1 MSEMSRG
8 TKTIAAYLGITGATF
23 GSLIASGS
31 KLATKIGAGKAGVVG
46 AVAGALLGI
55 VSHLVGKNQIDKS
68 CNENLGELKDHPY
81 AKERIDY
88 LK

>member
-1 MSEMSRG
+1 MSKS
-8 TKTIAAYLGITGATF
+8 
-23 GSLIASGS
+23 
-31 KLATKIGAGKAGVVG
+31 
-46 AVAGALLGI
+46 VAGALLGI

-88 LK
+88 LTSLNILLKQAIKDLSQDLGDKFCNNLVM